1 LNTVNKIR
9 TTSIFFLLL
18 AAGQLQAQTLQQK
31 LQSAFTKLQ
40 QDSQCKYASLSL
52 TVLDAKTGEQVFAAN
67 PDMGLAPGSTLK
79 TVTSITAFN
88 VLGKDFKFETQ
99 LGYTGTIT
107 ADGTLNGDIV
117 IKGGGDPT
125 LGSWRYA
132 VTKEGYVLNTLVTA
146 IKKAG
151 IKKVNG
157 KIIGDDGAFNRQ
169 SIPDGWIWQDLG
181 TYYGAGI
188 AGLCW
193 RENQFDIKL
202 KIGAVGDPITIAGT
216 VPETNYIQYKSELTV
231 GAAKTGDQ
239 AYPYLPAFGSKV
251 MYLRGTYAIDQTKKQ
266 VSAAVPDPAY
276 DAALRLGDTLKRI
289 GIAVSGE
296 PASSTTLK
304 DKSLVVPQAAKSLA
318 VIQSPELSKIVYWL
332 NQKSV
337 NLYAEQLL
345 ATLSIKLG
353 KGPSAS
359 DGVDAMQDFWETKG
373 IDKRSMNIFDG
384 SGLSP
389 EDRITTSTMAHIL
402 QSAKKEKWFGDFY
415 ESLPVYNDMKMKS
428 GSINSVQAY
437 AGFQTNNGR
446 ELCFSIMVNNYNGT
460 GSGIR
465 EKMFR
470 VLNEMK

>member
-1 LNTVNKIR
+1 MR
-9 TTSIFFLLL
+9 TKRTWLISLLL
-18 AAGQLQAQTLQQK
+18 TSHIAGAQNLQQNIQK
-31 LQSAFTKLQ
+31 AFSRLQ
-40 QDSQCKYASLSL
+40 QDSQCRYASLSL

-88 VLGKDFKFETQ
+88 ILGKDFQFKTQ
-99 LGYTGTIT
+99 LGYTGVIT
-107 ADGTLNGDIV
+107 ADGTLNGDII

-125 LGSWRYA
+125 LGSWRWA
-132 VTKEGYVLNTLVTA
+132 STKEGVILNAMVTA
-146 IKKAG
+146 LKQAG
-151 IKKVNG
+151 IKRING
-157 KIIGDDGAFNRQ
+157 RIIGDNGIFKGQ

-193 RENQFDIKL
+193 RENQFDITL
-202 KIGAVGDPITIAGT
+202 HTGGVGSPIGISGT
-216 VPETNYIQYKSELTV
+216 VPETNYLQYKSELTN

-251 MYLRGTYAIDQTKKQ
+251 MYVRGTYAIDQTKKR
-266 VSAAVPDPAY
+266 VSAAIPDPAY
-276 DAALRLGDTLKRI
+276 DAALRLTDTLKRL
-289 GIAVSGE
+289 GIAVSSE
-296 PASSTTLK
+296 PASSVTLS
-304 DKSLVVPQAAKSLA
+304 DKGQAVPVASQNIATIL
-318 VIQSPELSKIVYWL
+318 SPELSKIIYWL

-345 ATLSIKLG
+345 ATIAAKAG
-353 KGPSAS
+353 KQPSTT
-359 DGVDAMQDFWETKG
+359 DGVDAVKGFWQLKG
-373 IDKRSMNIFDG
+373 IDKHSINIFDG

-389 EDRITTSTMAHIL
+389 QDRITTSAMAHIL
-402 QSAKKEKWFGDFY
+402 QSAKKEPWFGDFY
-415 ESLPVYNDMKMKS
+415 ESLPVYNDIKMKS

-437 AGFQTNNGR
+437 AGFQTHDGR
-446 ELCFSIMVNNYNGT
+446 QLCFSIMVNNYNGT

-470 VLNEMK
+470 VLNELK

>member
-1 LNTVNKIR
+1 MRIKR
-9 TTSIFFLLL
+9 TWLVSILFITN
-18 AAGQLQAQTLQQK
+18 AAGAQTLQQNIQK
-31 LQSAFTKLQ
+31 AFTRLQ
-40 QDSQCKYASLSL
+40 QDSQCRYASVSL

-88 VLGKDFKFETQ
+88 VLGKDFQYQTQ
-99 LGYTGTIT
+99 LGYTGTIS
-107 ADGTLNGDIV
+107 ADGTLTGDVI

-125 LGSWRYA
+125 LGSWRWA
-132 VTKEGYVLNTLVTA
+132 STREGVVLNTMVTA
-146 IKKAG
+146 LKKTG
-151 IKKVNG
+151 IKKING
-157 KIIGDDGAFNRQ
+157 GIIGDNGIFKTQ

-193 RENQFDIKL
+193 RENQFDIL
-202 KIGAVGDPITIAGT
+202 LRTGSVGNTIGIAGT
-216 VPETNYIQYKSELTV
+216 NPETNYLQFKSELTN
-231 GAAKTGDQ
+231 GAAKTGDL
-239 AYPYLPAFGSKV
+239 AYPYLPAYGSKV
-251 MYLRGTYAIDQTKKQ
+251 MYLRGTYAIDQTKKR
-266 VSAAVPDPAY
+266 VAAAIPDPAY
-276 DAALRLGDTLKRI
+276 DAALRLTDTLKRI
-289 GIAVSGE
+289 GIAVASQPTSSLILADKGQTV
-296 PASSTTLK
+296 PAATKSVTTIL
-304 DKSLVVPQAAKSLA
+304 
-318 VIQSPELSKIVYWL
+318 SPELSKIVYWL

-345 ATLSIKLG
+345 ATIASKSG
-353 KGPSAS
+353 KGAS
-359 DGVDAMQDFWETKG
+359 TNDGVDAVKEFWQLKG

-402 QSAKKEKWFGDFY
+402 QSARKEAWFNDFY

-437 AGFQTNNGR
+437 AGFQTHDGR
-446 ELCFSIMVNNYNGT
+446 QLCFSIMVNNYYGP

-470 VLNEMK
+470 VLNELK